1 MQQVTLAREL
11 GLINESNVSQLLP
24 MVTKMKCIL
33 MSWLIRLLNAI
44 VSLPV
49 QGSNNYG
56 DVPRIIIDNNH

>member
-49 QGSNNYG
+49 QGLNNYG